1 MVIIFT
7 WPSTTG
13 FQQGDFTLAGV
24 KTVLLYDPEQ
34 SGEKLETVVNR
45 KMLMSIQHRMGE
57 SETELKR
64 IVSADAMD
72 MEKPAGLKSLIALLR
87 AAEE

>member
-1 MVIIFT
+1 
-7 WPSTTG
+7 
-13 FQQGDFTLAGV
+13 
-24 KTVLLYDPEQ
+24 
-34 SGEKLETVVNR
+34 
-45 KMLMSIQHRMGE
+45 MSIQHRMGE

-72 MEKPAGLKSLIALLR
+72 MEKLAGLKSLIALLR